1 MKKLLTT
8 LIAVGIAAMIS
19 VTAFAAV
26 PKTKYDT
33 PALIVAGL
41 TDRTE
46 KSVIEEHI
54 ELGKT
59 YGAIANEA
67 GKLTE
72 FKAEILKLKKS
83 NLAEQVEK
91 GNLTQ
96 EEADTIISAIEA
108 NQALC
113 DGAGAGKRL
122 CRGGAA
128 YGSGKGHNGAR
139 SNTGCGKMRLQS
151 GCAYKY

>member
-1 MKKLLTT
+1 MKKLLTA
-8 LIAVGIAAMIS
+8 LVAVGIAAMIS

-26 PKTKYDT
+26 AKTKYDT
-33 PALIVAGL
+33 PALIVAEL

-46 KSVIEEHI
+46 KSVIEEHT

-59 YGAIANEA
+59 YGTIANEA

-83 NLAEQVEK
+83 SLTDQVEK

-96 EEADTIISAIEA
+96 EEADAIIAEIEV

-113 DGAGAGKRL
+113 DGTGAGKRL
-122 CRGGAA
+122 CRGGTA

-139 SNTGCGKMRLQS
+139 SNTVCGKMRLQS